1 MKILLIDTCGATGS
15 IALAGAA
22 PSPATAS
29 LPGRSAA
36 ERLVP
41 TIHSLV
47 ASLGL
52 SLAELDAIAV
62 VHGPG
67 SFTGERVGLSAAKG
81 LCHALNL
88 PLVAIS
94 RLAVLASLAQY
105 DSPDQPGVPHSSQ
118 RVPHPSRSYRDPG
131 SPTASLAGWGP
142 GSPTA
147 SLAGWGP
154 GSPTASLAGWGG
166 WETQIHAL
174 LDAGRGEFYSGL
186 YANGLCLRE
195 SLQPRD
201 QLLAEASREPHRL
214 FVVCEP
220 AVAQSIAELAP
231 QLVAEPTV
239 ASAVPLALAR
249 IQQRTFD
256 DPATIDANYLRR
268 TDAEIFAKPVAAAQ
282 PLSATRPGTPAR

>member
-1 MKILLIDTCGATGS
+1 LKILLIDTCGATGS

-22 PSPATAS
+22 PSPGVAS
-29 LPGRSAA
+29 LPSRSAA

-41 TIHSLV
+41 AIHSLAV
-47 ASLGL
+47 SLGL

-94 RLAVLASLAQY
+94 RLAVLASLAQFA
-105 DSPDQPGVPHSSQ
+105 SPDQPGVPHSSQ
-118 RVPHPSRSYRDPG
+118 RGPHPSQSHRDPG
-131 SPTASLAGWGP
+131 SPTASLAGWG
-142 GSPTA
+142 
-147 SLAGWGP
+147 GWVV
-154 GSPTASLAGWGG
+154 
-166 WETQIHAL
+166 HAL

-186 YANGLCLRE
+186 YADGLCLRE

-201 QLLAEASREPHRL
+201 QLLAEASREPHQL

-220 AVAQSIAELAP
+220 IVAQSIAELAP
-231 QLVAEPTV
+231 QLVAEPTA
-239 ASAVPLALAR
+239 ASALPLALAR
-249 IQQRTFD
+249 IQQRAFD

-268 TDAEIFAKPVAAAQ
+268 TDAEIFAKPIAASAP
-282 PLSATRPGTPAR
+282 PLSATQPGTPAR

>member
-1 MKILLIDTCGATGS
+1 LKILLIDTCGATGS

-22 PSPATAS
+22 PSPGVAS
-29 LPGRSAA
+29 LPSRSAA

-41 TIHSLV
+41 AIHSLAV
-47 ASLGL
+47 SLGL

-94 RLAVLASLAQY
+94 RLAVLASLAQFA
-105 DSPDQPGVPHSSQ
+105 SPDQPGVPHSSQ
-118 RVPHPSRSYRDPG
+118 RGPHPSQSHRDPG

-147 SLAGWGP
+147 SLAGWG
-154 GSPTASLAGWGG
+154 GWVV
-166 WETQIHAL
+166 HAL

-186 YANGLCLRE
+186 YADGLCLRE

-201 QLLAEASREPHRL
+201 QLLAEASREPHQL

-220 AVAQSIAELAP
+220 IVAQSIAELAP
-231 QLVAEPTV
+231 QLVAEPTA
-239 ASAVPLALAR
+239 ASALPLALAR
-249 IQQRTFD
+249 IQQRAFD

-268 TDAEIFAKPVAAAQ
+268 TDAEIFAKPIAASAP
-282 PLSATRPGTPAR
+282 PLSATQPGTPAR

>member
-15 IALAGAA
+15 IALAGTAA
-22 PSPATAS
+22 SPAVAS

-41 TIHSLV
+41 AIQSL
-47 ASLGL
+47 ATGLGL
-52 SLAELDAIAV
+52 SLGELDAIAV

-94 RLAVLASLAQY
+94 RLAVLASLAKFA
-105 DSPDQPGVPHSSQ
+105 SPDQQ
-118 RVPHPSRSYRDPG
+118 RVPHPSRSYRD
-131 SPTASLAGWGP
+131 
-142 GSPTA
+142 
-147 SLAGWGP
+147 
-154 GSPTASLAGWGG
+154 G
-166 WETQIHAL
+166 WETQINAL

-186 YANGLCLRE
+186 YADGLCLQE

-201 QLLAEASREPHRL
+201 QLLAEASREPRQL

-220 AVAQSIAELAP
+220 GVAQSIAELAP
-231 QLVAEPTV
+231 QLVAEPTA
-239 ASAVPLALAR
+239 ASALPLALAR
-249 IQQRTFD
+249 IQQRAFD

-268 TDAEIFAKPVAAAQ
+268 TDAEIFAKPVAAAP
-282 PLSATRPGTPAR
+282 PLSATHPGTPAR

>member
-15 IALAGAA
+15 IALVGAA
-22 PSPATAS
+22 SSPATAS

-41 TIHSLV
+41 AIHSLA
-47 ASLGL
+47 ASSGI
-52 SLAELDAIAV
+52 SLAELDAVAV

-94 RLAVLASLAQY
+94 RLAVLASLAQP
-105 DSPDQPGVPHSSQ
+105 PDRVPHSS
-118 RVPHPSRSYRDPG
+118 RPHRDE
-131 SPTASLAGWGP
+131 WVHHV
-142 GSPTA
+142 
-147 SLAGWGP
+147 
-154 GSPTASLAGWGG
+154 
-166 WETQIHAL
+166 HAL

-195 SLQPRD
+195 ALIPRD
-201 QLLAEASREPHRL
+201 QLLAEAGREPQQL

-220 AVAQSIAELAP
+220 TVAQSIAELAP
-231 QLVAEPTV
+231 QLVAEPT
-239 ASAVPLALAR
+239 AADALPLALAR
-249 IQQRTFD
+249 IQQRAFD

-268 TDAEIFAKPVAAAQ
+268 TDAEIFAKPIAAA
-282 PLSATRPGTPAR
+282 PPPHATHPATPAR